1 MELSEL
7 RARIDR
13 VDDRILKLFLERM
26 ELSEAVAACKKEGGL
41 PVRNEQREREILER
55 VAHQAGDRGEYAR
68 RLFSLLFQ
76 LSRAR
81 QAELLSAGEE

>member
-13 VDDRILKLFLERM
+13 VDDRILELFLERM
-26 ELSEAVAACKKEGGL
+26 DLSEAVAACKKERGL
-41 PVRNEQREREILER
+41 PILNEQREREILDR
-55 VAHQAGDRGEYAR
+55 AARRAGDRAEYAQK
-68 RLFSLLFQ
+68 LFCLLFE

-81 QAELLSAGEE
+81 QAELFREE